1 MRKTGASAGV
11 ALALA
16 AAALASAGIS
26 TETRTQVREATSVQG
41 KAIGTKAIG
50 TKAIG
55 STAAV
60 MRAIYGG
67 GRGDRPSYPNGPGW
81 TQAQVQRRACKAR
94 NVKRNRLSHR

>member
-26 TETRTQVREATSVQG
+26 TETRTQVREPTSVQG
-41 KAIGTKAIG
+41 KTIGTK
-50 TKAIG
+50 TIG
-55 STAAV
+55 SPIAA

-67 GRGDRPSYPNGPGW
+67 GHGYRPSYPNGPGW
-81 TQAQVQRRACKAR
+81 TQAQVQRRARKAR
-94 NVKRNRLSHR
+94 NVKRNRLSHH

>member
-41 KAIGTKAIG
+41 KAIG